1 MEKFMSK
8 FKMKRMI
15 QVLSAIAINSILL
28 IGIVSIITNSRIT
41 ENANYIYQ
49 YQGFTTIVNSIYSD
63 FLEVKINM
71 LNASREYDPSYKKN
85 VEKLNEKI
93 TASIAEYDET
103 EYEEE
108 EEEIYVRNIE
118 SSFESYYTVLL
129 GIMDKYERGE
139 EVSKEE
145 FDSLAKDEAVLIEN
159 SKALIE
165 YLNYWAT
172 YDIEDAIDKST
183 KSKSTYYVFLIC
195 SVSMLSIISI
205 VIIKLFIKN
214 TKIIN
219 DTLKK
224 VSEGNLDVILICDGN
239 SEFDEMK
246 SSINTT
252 VRNIE
257 NIVKGIKERSLDVD
271 DRAEVLSTISGEL
284 SQAVGNSH
292 IAIENITSSV
302 EEQAKDLNDVTNI
315 LGEFSNSIS
324 EFIENVNFL
333 DNNANIITSKAN
345 NSSKK
350 MDELSS
356 AFKQV
361 DTLIKSFTSKI
372 SALNK
377 TVGEISGITSF
388 INDIAEQ
395 TNLLALN
402 AAIESARV
410 GEAGKGFAVVAD
422 QIRTLAEQS
431 KESANNIT
439 ELINDVSN
447 GTEEI
452 AKDGDNVNGKLNE
465 SMIIIN
471 ESMDAFNEIINVIAD
486 ITVKIGDLN
495 SSSSV
500 IDKEKNI
507 IQGKVEKSSSI
518 ANEIVLSSEEVLA
531 SIADIDN
538 NTKEVEQTAVNLV
551 NVTTGLKEETQVFTT
566 R

>member
-8 FKMKRMI
+8 FKMKRII

-28 IGIVSIITNSRIT
+28 IGIVSIITNSKIT
-41 ENANYIYQ
+41 ENAHYIYQ
-49 YQGFTTIVNSIYSD
+49 YQGFSTIVHSIYSD

-85 VEKLNEKI
+85 VEKLKEKI

-118 SSFESYYTVLL
+118 SSFESYYTMLL
-129 GIMDKYERGE
+129 GIMDKYESGE

-145 FDSLAKDEAVLIEN
+145 FDSLAKYEAVLMEN
-159 SKALIE
+159 SKALVE
-165 YLNYWAT
+165 YLDYWAT

-183 KSKSTYYVFLIC
+183 KSKGTYYVFVIC
-195 SVSMLSIISI
+195 SVSILSIISI

-246 SSINTT
+246 LSINTT

-271 DRAEVLSTISGEL
+271 NRAEVLSTISGEL

-518 ANEIVLSSEEVLA
+518 ANEIVSSSEEVLA
-531 SIADIDN
+531 SIVDIDN

-551 NVTTGLKEETQVFTT
+551 DVTTGLKEETQVFTT